1 MGIDGT
7 QRSLA
12 DLVRRLA
19 CDSSVIIIGRTIEIR
34 IRYLSHRNLYALI
47 SSIKNVKAMMLKL

>member
-1 MGIDGT
+1 MGIDAI

-12 DLVRRLA
+12 HMVRGLA

-34 IRYLSHRNLYALI
+34 IRYLSHRNLYAPI
-47 SSIKNVKAMMLKL
+47 NSTKNVKAM

>member
-19 CDSSVIIIGRTIEIR
+19 CDSSVMIIGRTIEIR

-47 SSIKNVKAMMLKL
+47 SSIKNVKAM